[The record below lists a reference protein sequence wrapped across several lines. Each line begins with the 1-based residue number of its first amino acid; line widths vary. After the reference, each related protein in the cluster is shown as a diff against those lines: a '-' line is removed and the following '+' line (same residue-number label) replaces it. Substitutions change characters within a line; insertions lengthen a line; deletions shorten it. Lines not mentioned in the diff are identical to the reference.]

1 MAPASRSAIMSPTS
15 WKALALRSTASI
27 KHPQKRFPSGWERPR
42 ADGQWSMYTAGY
54 GVSGL
59 GSLRDEAPN
68 IQQSYL
74 NTSIQ
79 ASEPYISNVSD
90 PEFQKL
96 GDDLAQGNMSS
107 KEQRDQMMAKALE
120 LSLQDFLF
128 VWVIEQQTYAPYD
141 NNVQVTYDL
150 ATGPES
156 TNVGPY
162 NLRFKDK
169 EGGTMKVG
177 TNDLFTQ
184 PWNTVG
190 GKQLDMGPSVM
201 RATTMGTSNI
211 QGGGGLMA
219 DPYTGLA
226 YPQRIAEC

>member
-1 MAPASRSAIMSPTS
+1 
-15 WKALALRSTASI
+15 L
-27 KHPQKRFPSGWERPR
+27 
-42 ADGQWSMYTAGY
+42 YTAGY
-54 GVSGL
+54 NPSGL
-59 GSLRDEAPN
+59 GTLRDEAPN

-79 ASEPYISNVSD
+79 AGEPYISNVSD

-96 GDDLAQGNMSS
+96 GDDLAQGKYSS
-107 KEQRDQMMAKALE
+107 KEERDAMMARALE
-120 LSLQDFLF
+120 LALEDSLF
-128 VWVIEQQTYAPYD
+128 VWLIDQQVYAPYN

-162 NLRFKDK
+162 NLRFKDQ
-169 EGGTMKVG
+169 EGGTLKIG

-190 GKQLDMGPSVM
+190 G
-201 RATTMGTSNI
+201 SNSLWDENYAHHHRHLHMN
-211 QGGGGLMA
+211 GGA
-219 DPYTGLA
+219 
-226 YPQRIAEC
+226 